1 VEIKGENVRDV
12 ISPHTG
18 SPDRDRIS
26 GSARSDAP

>member
-1 VEIKGENVRDV
+1 MITDDEERGERGGVRDV

-26 GSARSDAP
+26 